1 MKITASEIV
10 KAISLLPRNR
20 AYPYVSTRTSTL
32 VCIESVEFPEGPIRI
47 KRFDPRNKG
56 SKATAK
62 EETMSSNMIWRIANA
77 LIPGNPINFD
87 RVLGASYNTR
97 SALEALLAHT
107 PQFYSCLPGRI
118 EVVAS
123 STDIR
128 RGHKH
133 LVWQPDKPHEQGVI
147 KSIDTEVVI
156 SEIPS
161 VDIVYEALT
170 LPESRPGIDIEV
182 QRRHAQIQIA
192 LLMIGQQLGFR
203 TWIAQNDRGIMYK
216 DKRLAELPGVVPALR
231 DERLLMAYGEAAEA
245 AMFIDCVWFRNH
257 HFMPAVLEVE
267 HSTGV
272 TSGLNRMLTFYN
284 ALPRFETRWV
294 VVAPDEDRQH
304 VLSEA
309 STPQFLPL
317 KAKYFPY
324 SAVEELYSLC
334 QKRKLRGVNDEFLD
348 CFMEDCAAA

>member
-1 MKITASEIV
+1 MKITASNIV
-10 KAISLLPRNR
+10 SVIGQLDRNV
-20 AYPYVSTRTSTL
+20 PYRYVNPKTPTV
-32 VCIESVEFPEGPIRI
+32 VCVESVEMPEGPIRI
-47 KRFDPRNKG
+47 KRFNPEKG
-56 SKATAK
+56 ETRAKAKVSTIS
-62 EETMSSNMIWRIANA
+62 TNMIWRVANA
-77 LIPGNPINFD
+77 FIPGNPINFE
-87 RVLGASYNTR
+87 RIFASSYNTR
-97 SALEALLAHT
+97 SAFEALLAHT
-107 PQFYSCLPGRI
+107 PQFYTCNPGRI

-123 STDIR
+123 STKVQP
-128 RGHKH
+128 GHKH
-133 LVWQPDKPHEQGVI
+133 LVWEPEKPHRKGVVEHI
-147 KSIDTEVVI
+147 ETEVVI

-203 TWIAQNDRGIMYK
+203 TWIAQNDRGIIYK

-294 VVAPDEDRQH
+294 IVAPDEDRKH

-309 STPQFLPL
+309 STTQFLPL
-317 KAKYFPY
+317 KVKYFPY